1 MSLNGLFGIFDYLF
15 YLVQS
20 TNRHGVHSPF
30 VYSFADKVLY
40 GKQNCMY
47 EPAAELCRKRMIQ
60 SQKKIRLLDGKNELL
75 SSIVLKKV
83 PSAKYNRLMFRWVQY
98 QQLGKHIVEFG
109 STMGV
114 LPLYLQR
121 GDSAVNRYHIFE
133 KSETL
138 QEITKYNLT
147 EYECN
152 ESIRVFPYTT
162 TANATAS
169 LQEQEVMDIDLL
181 IINQPMET
189 DEFWHLIEWAI
200 PRMGSHGSIVFNR
213 LNETPES
220 QLRWKQLQNLADI
233 TVSIDLFGMGMAFAR
248 KEQIKESFLLRY

>member
-1 MSLNGLFGIFDYLF
+1 MSLNGLFGIFDYLI

-40 GKQNCMY
+40 GKQHCLY

-60 SQKKIRLLDGKNELL
+60 SKKRILFDGKNESLG
-75 SSIVLKKV
+75 SIIFRNV
-83 PSAKYNRLMFRWVQY
+83 PSAKYNRMLFRWVQY
-98 QQLGKHIVEFG
+98 QQLGNHIVEFG

-152 ESIRVFPYTT
+152 ESIRVLPYTNVT
-162 TANATAS
+162 DATAF
-169 LQEQEVMDIDLL
+169 LQEQDVVNIDLL

-189 DEFWHLIEWAI
+189 DEFWQLIEWAI
-200 PRMGSHGSIVFNR
+200 PRLGSQGSIVFNR

>member
-1 MSLNGLFGIFDYLF
+1 MSLNGLFGIFDYLI

-40 GKQNCMY
+40 GKQHCLY

-60 SQKKIRLLDGKNELL
+60 SKKRILFDGKNESLG
-75 SSIVLKKV
+75 SIIFRNV
-83 PSAKYNRLMFRWVQY
+83 PSAKYNSMLFRWVQY
-98 QQLGKHIVEFG
+98 QQLGNHIVEFG
-109 STMGV
+109 STLGV

-133 KSETL
+133 KSDNL
-138 QEITKYNLT
+138 QEITKYNLN

-152 ESIRVFPYTT
+152 ETIRVLPYTR
-162 TANATAS
+162 ATDATRL
-169 LQEQEVMDIDLL
+169 LQEQDVVDIDLL
-181 IINQPMET
+181 IINQPM
-189 DEFWHLIEWAI
+189 DANEFWHLIEWAI
-200 PRMGSHGSIVFNR
+200 PRLRSNGSIVFNR

-220 QLRWKQLQNLADI
+220 QLRWKQLQNLDEI